1 MLTAFEILK
10 PCVAYSVIWQA
21 RPVVIALPED
31 MLTTLTNARPCQPI
45 TISEAGV
52 DAAGLAQAM
61 AMLSAAKNPLIL
73 AGGGGWTSS
82 GKRALQRFAE
92 SQSFAVSAAFR
103 YHDVIDNHSPVYIG
117 DAGVGMAPHVSEAIK
132 QADVI
137 LALNVRLGE
146 GTTQAW
152 TLLDVPYAAQQ
163 IIHVHASDLEIG
175 KIYHPALSLHA
186 GPNQFAMALGEQV
199 ADDSQLASRS
209 AFIEKNRAAYL
220 ASLRPAP
227 QDSPVDMS
235 AVMAMLQ
242 EQLDADAILTNG
254 AGNFALSGQTKPF
267 VMARTGL
274 LAPQSGAMG
283 YGLPAAIA
291 AGVAYPGRQV
301 ICFAGDGDIQMG
313 IAELGT
319 AVQAGA
325 RLIIIILNNGS
336 YGTIQMHQ
344 ERDYPD
350 RISGTSLYNPNFSAV
365 AQAYG
370 MAGFKVAKTDEFAAV
385 FANAVAAE
393 NGAVIELDINV
404 EAITPYHPLAKLRKA
419 SKAKT

>member
-1 MLTAFEILK
+1 
-10 PCVAYSVIWQA
+10 
-21 RPVVIALPED
+21 
-31 MLTTLTNARPCQPI
+31 
-45 TISEAGV
+45 
-52 DAAGLAQAM
+52 
-61 AMLSAAKNPLIL
+61 
-73 AGGGGWTSS
+73 
-82 GKRALQRFAE
+82 
-92 SQSFAVSAAFR
+92 
-103 YHDVIDNHSPVYIG
+103 
-117 DAGVGMAPHVSEAIK
+117 
-132 QADVI
+132 
-137 LALNVRLGE
+137 
-146 GTTQAW
+146 
-152 TLLDVPYAAQQ
+152 
-163 IIHVHASDLEIG
+163 
-175 KIYHPALSLHA
+175 
-186 GPNQFAMALGEQV
+186 
-199 ADDSQLASRS
+199 
-209 AFIEKNRAAYL
+209 
-220 ASLRPAP
+220 
-227 QDSPVDMS
+227 MS

-242 EQLDADAILTNG
+242 EQLEADAILTNG
-254 AGNFALSGQTKPF
+254 AGNFALWPNKAFCYGPNQ
-267 VMARTGL
+267 RL

-336 YGTIQMHQ
+336 YGTIRMHQ

-350 RISGTSLYNPNFSAV
+350 RISGTSLYNPDFAAV

-404 EAITPYHPLAKLRKA
+404 EAITPRTTLAKLRNA